1 LIKIA
6 EEEKAQNKELIVRV
20 KDLETI
26 KNSTLWKMTKPL
38 RVTLDAVKKLFI
50 RRCI

>member
-26 KNSTLWKMTKPL
+26 KDSTLWKTTKPL
-38 RVTLDAVKKLFI
+38 RVMLDAVKKFFI
-50 RRCI
+50 KGCT